1 MVHFCAAWCE
11 PCGHMDRVLGALAG
25 ACAPSARFL
34 RVEAEEVEDLAERF
48 DVAAVPHFIIFK
60 VWFLSVLR
68 FREIIEWL

>member
-1 MVHFCAAWCE
+1 MVHFWAAWCE

-60 VWFLSVLR
+60 VWFLLFLR
-68 FREIIEWL
+68 FREII